1 MTDALVQWVYA
12 LVEDGLCAFDRQEQ
26 DRAAQICISAG
37 SADSKRQGSQVGTV
51 YNCLW
56 GKPVSKLKK
65 RYRSLMIASVPHVA
79 C

>member
-12 LVEDGLCAFDRQEQ
+12 LVEDGLCAFDWQEQ
-26 DRAAQICISAG
+26 DRAAFSAG